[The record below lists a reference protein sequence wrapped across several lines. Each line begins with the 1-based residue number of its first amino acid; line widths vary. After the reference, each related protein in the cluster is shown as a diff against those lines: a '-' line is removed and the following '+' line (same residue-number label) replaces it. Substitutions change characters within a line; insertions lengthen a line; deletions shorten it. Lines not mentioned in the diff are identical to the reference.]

1 MPQSS
6 VHFVL
11 TRSEPVR
18 YDVSGVA
25 PDRIQRVLEHDWIH
39 LIRRKAILDSP
50 AYLREQGRPVVAL
63 WGFGMSDAHHSPAT
77 VRAIARFIRNNTP
90 GGAYI
95 MAGVP
100 AHWRTSVMDADSD
113 PEFVRVWMEEFDA
126 ISPWT
131 IGRYHNEESA
141 DRFEEEKIKG
151 DVELI
156 REHNERWESNR
167 GTMRKID
174 YIPVIFPGASRS
186 ISLLSV
192 SNAHSDR

>member
-1 MPQSS
+1 M
-6 VHFVL
+6 
-11 TRSEPVR
+11 SEPVR

-174 YIPVIFPGASRS
+174 YIPVIFPGG
-186 ISLLSV
+186 SV
-192 SNAHSDR
+192 REWFFLNQGTV